1 MIYVGII
8 YLVINIV
15 AIIIMDIDK
24 KKAISGKERIPEV
37 HLFLTAVLFGAFG
50 VLIAMYLLRHKIR
63 KWYFHV
69 GALMIIIQNCCTIY
83 VFLKLLKII

>member
-8 YLVINIV
+8 YLLINIV

-63 KWYFHV
+63 KWYFNL
-69 GALMIIIQNCCTIY
+69 GIPLILIQNIALFY
-83 VFLKLLKII
+83 SGYIIFNK